1 MQAGGFMKILG
12 ICGSFREESNT
23 NKLVKKVA
31 EASGCDYELI
41 YLAQKEVKPCTGC
54 AGCMMNDGICVQED
68 GMQEIYEKMLQADAL
83 ILGAPT
89 YFLDVSGAVKCFMDR
104 TMALYY
110 RGIGPDAEIAVLG
123 KRPLS
128 GKPAVSV
135 TTVAGAGHERTIETL
150 KIFLDYCHKMNIV
163 AALPEPVGMNDVADM
178 PEVMKRAE
186 DAGKKLGAALKKQ

>member
-1 MQAGGFMKILG
+1 MKILG

-31 EASGCDYELI
+31 EASGCEYELI
-41 YLAQKEVKPCTGC
+41 YLGQKEIKPCTGC
-54 AGCMMNDGICVQED
+54 ANCMMCDGICIQKD
-68 GMQEIYEKMLQADAL
+68 DMQEIYEKLLQADAL
-83 ILGAPT
+83 IVGAPT

-104 TMALYY
+104 NMALYY

-128 GKPAVSV
+128 GKPAVSI
-135 TTVAGAGHERTIETL
+135 TTVAGAGHERTKETL
-150 KIFLDYCHKMNIV
+150 KLFLDYCHKMKIV
-163 AALPEPVGMNDVADM
+163 AELAEPVGMNDVADM

-186 DAGKKLGAALKKQ
+186 DAGKKLGAALKK